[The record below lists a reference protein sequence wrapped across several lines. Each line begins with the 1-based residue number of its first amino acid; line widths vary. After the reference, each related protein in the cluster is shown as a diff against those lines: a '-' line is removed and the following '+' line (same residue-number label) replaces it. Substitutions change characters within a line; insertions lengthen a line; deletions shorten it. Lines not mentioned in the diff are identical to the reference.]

1 MSGATADRGGATAQ
15 PAGPEP
21 ASAGT
26 SWGRRPLA
34 TAVLSLPTLLVLAVL
49 LAAGLLPVAAA
60 AGGAVVVLALVAV
73 LLNQHFRR
81 VRALTR
87 YLGRLPTV
95 RDDRPLPPAPSGGA
109 LLSPGLG
116 EAISRAA
123 SDQREQI

>member
-1 MSGATADRGGATAQ
+1 MRISDWGSDVCSSDLQDSMSGAAADRGGATAQ

-26 SWGRRPLA
+26 SWGRLPLA

-73 LLNQHFRR
+73 LLHQHFRR

-87 YLGRLPTV
+87 YLGRKI
-95 RDDRPLPPAPSGGA
+95 G
-109 LLSPGLG
+109 
-116 EAISRAA
+116 
-123 SDQREQI
+123 REWRRERVMPYM